1 MVNEN
6 MNVENGLCMPRL
18 CECVL
23 KMVNENAVVKLLMKM
38 QRLYECRKWSMLIF
52 IFKKSYKFVVSYVT
66 FVTVCYAFVCSKV
79 HKFDVVVFLICN
91 S

>member
-6 MNVENGLCMPRL
+6 MNVENGQCMPRL

-38 QRLYECRKWSMLIF
+38 PRLCECRKLSMSMF
-52 IFKKSYKFVVSYVT
+52 IFHTCSRNLAGFSSLKK
-66 FVTVCYAFVCSKV
+66 
-79 HKFDVVVFLICN
+79 FLH
-91 S
+91 

>member
-6 MNVENGLCMPRL
+6 MNVENGQCMPRL

-38 QRLYECRKWSMLIF
+38 PRLCECRKWSMLMF
-52 IFKKSYKFVVSYVT
+52 IFKKSYKFVASYVT
-66 FVTVCYAFVCSKV
+66 FVTICDAFVCSQV
-79 HKFDVVVFLICN
+79 HKFDVIVFLICN

>member
-6 MNVENGLCMPRL
+6 MNVENGQCMPRL

-38 QRLYECRKWSMLIF
+38 PRITL
-52 IFKKSYKFVVSYVT
+52 
-66 FVTVCYAFVCSKV
+66 
-79 HKFDVVVFLICN
+79 N
-91 S
+91 SASSGLQVGFREEKT